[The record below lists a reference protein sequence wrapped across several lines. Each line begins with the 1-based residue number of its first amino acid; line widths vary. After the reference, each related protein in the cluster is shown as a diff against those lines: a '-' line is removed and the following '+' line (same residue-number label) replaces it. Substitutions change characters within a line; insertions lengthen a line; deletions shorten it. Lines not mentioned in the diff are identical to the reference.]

1 MGQRSKQSSQKRNL
15 KWLRN
20 SYKKMLNIVSQQ
32 GNAKANNPESPHST
46 CQGGYDQQEV
56 TAYVGE
62 DVE

>member
-1 MGQRSKQSSQKRNL
+1 
-15 KWLRN
+15 
-20 SYKKMLNIVSQQ
+20 MLNIVSQQ